1 MHFINYLRLAAKSL
15 DWNYDKATY
24 DAYRAAPRDSD
35 EREKIMG
42 DGYQRSLVR
51 FFSAIRS

>member
-24 DAYRAAPRDSD
+24 DAYGPRRATPTSGKKLWVTAISVV
-35 EREKIMG
+35 
-42 DGYQRSLVR
+42 LCV
-51 FFSAIRS
+51 FLSAIRS